1 MTRFLIT
8 GGGGFV
14 GQWLA
19 RALVDRGDDVLLA
32 GLGSLDHG
40 PRILSNDERKRV
52 RWISADMRDVDDVDR
67 MVEQSRADRI
77 IHLAGVAFPPLA
89 EKDPTAAYDINALA
103 VVRLLAAVEKRLAAG
118 VADPTILVV
127 GSATQYGT
135 HAPIEMPLTEDAE
148 QRPATVYAASKSA
161 QETFAL
167 ARFRSTGTKVVCTRS
182 FNHSGIGHGKEYL
195 LPTLVEKVRK
205 VRHEARPRIAIG
217 NDVVRDYLHVS
228 DVAEA
233 YIALSERGRAGET
246 YNVAS
251 GTGVSVR
258 DLATDVLL
266 RAGLAPDISSDPSLI
281 RATDIPVLVGSPA
294 KLERDTGWTPRKTHA
309 DIIDDLLNAA
319 TD

>member
-1 MTRFLIT
+1 MTRVLIT

-19 RALVDRGDDVLLA
+19 RALLARGDDVFLA
-32 GLGSLDHG
+32 GLGRLDSG
-40 PRILSNDERKRV
+40 PAILANDERKRV
-52 RWISADMRDVDDVDR
+52 QWIHADMRNTADVDAMIER
-67 MVEQSRADRI
+67 SRADRI
-77 IHLAGVAFPPLA
+77 MHLAGVAFPPA
-89 EKDPTAAYDINALA
+89 ADKDPTAAYDVNALG
-103 VVRLLAAVEKRLAAG
+103 VVRLLASVDKRRNAG
-118 VADPTILVV
+118 TADPTILVV
-127 GSATQYGT
+127 GSGTQYGA
-135 HAPIEMPLTEDAE
+135 HGFAEMPLTEDAV
-148 QRPATVYAASKSA
+148 QRPAGVYAASKSA

-167 ARFRSTGTKVVCTRS
+167 AQARSTGIKVVCTRS

-195 LPTLVEKVRK
+195 LPSLVEKVRK
-205 VRHEARPRIAIG
+205 VRDELAPTIAIG

-228 DVAEA
+228 DVVAA
-233 YIALSERGRAGET
+233 YIALAERGRTGEA

-251 GTGVSVR
+251 GTGISVR

-294 KLERDTGWTPRKTHA
+294 KLQRDTGWTPRKTHA

>member
-1 MTRFLIT
+1 MTRVLIT

-14 GQWLA
+14 GQWVA
-19 RALVDRGDDVLLA
+19 RALLARGDDVFLA
-32 GLGSLDHG
+32 GVGTLENG
-40 PRILSNDERKRV
+40 PAILAKDERKRV
-52 RWISADMRDVDDVDR
+52 QWIHADMRNTADVDA

-77 IHLAGVAFPPLA
+77 MHLAGVAFPPA
-89 EKDPTAAYDINALA
+89 ADKDPTAAYDINALG
-103 VVRLLAAVEKRLAAG
+103 VVRLLASVEKRRNAG
-118 VADPTILVV
+118 TADPTILVV

-135 HAPIEMPLTEDAE
+135 HGSAEMPLTEDAA
-148 QRPATVYAASKSA
+148 QRPAGVYAASKTA

-167 ARFRSTGTKVVCTRS
+167 AQNRSTGIKVVCSRS

-195 LPTLVEKVRK
+195 LPSLVEKVRK
-205 VRHEARPRIAIG
+205 VRDELAPTIAIG

-228 DVAEA
+228 DVAAA
-233 YIALSERGRAGET
+233 YIALAERGRAGEA

-251 GTGVSVR
+251 GKGISVR

-294 KLERDTGWTPRKTHA
+294 KLQRDTGWTPRKTHA

>member
-1 MTRFLIT
+1 MTRVLIT

-14 GQWLA
+14 GQWVA
-19 RALVDRGDDVLLA
+19 RALLARGDDVFLA
-32 GLGSLDHG
+32 GVGTLENG
-40 PRILSNDERKRV
+40 PAILAKDERKRV
-52 RWISADMRDVDDVDR
+52 QWIHADMRNTADVDA

-77 IHLAGVAFPPLA
+77 MHLAGVAFPPA
-89 EKDPTAAYDINALA
+89 ADKDPTAAYDINALG
-103 VVRLLAAVEKRLAAG
+103 VVRLLASVEKRRNAG
-118 VADPTILVV
+118 TADPTILVV
-127 GSATQYGT
+127 GSATQYGA
-135 HAPIEMPLTEDAE
+135 HGSAEMPLTEDAA
-148 QRPATVYAASKSA
+148 QRPAGVYAASKTA

-167 ARFRSTGTKVVCTRS
+167 AQNRSTGIKVVCTRS

-195 LPTLVEKVRK
+195 LPSLVEKVRK
-205 VRHEARPRIAIG
+205 VRDELAPTIAIG

-228 DVAEA
+228 DVAAA
-233 YIALSERGRAGET
+233 YIALAERGRAGEA

-251 GTGVSVR
+251 GKGISVR

-294 KLERDTGWTPRKTHA
+294 KLQRDTGWTPRKTHA

>member
-1 MTRFLIT
+1 MTRFLVT

-14 GQWLA
+14 GQWVA
-19 RALVDRGDDVLLA
+19 RALLARGDDVLLA
-32 GLGSLDHG
+32 GLGTLDHG
-40 PRILSNDERKRV
+40 PRILGKDERKRV
-52 RWISADMRDVDDVDR
+52 RWISADVRSIDDVDR
-67 MVEQSRADRI
+67 MVEESHAERI
-77 IHLAGVAFPPLA
+77 IHLAGVAFPPSA
-89 EKDPTAAYDINALA
+89 EKDPTAAYDINALGI
-103 VVRLLAAVEKRLAAG
+103 VRLLAAVEKRRKSG
-118 VADPTILVV
+118 TGDPTILVV
-127 GSATQYGT
+127 GSATQYGA
-135 HAPIEMPLTEDAE
+135 HASAEMPLTEDAV
-148 QRPATVYAASKSA
+148 QRPSTVYAASKSA

-167 ARFRSTGTKVVCTRS
+167 SQCRSTGTKVVCTRS
-182 FNHSGIGHGKEYL
+182 FNHSGVGHGKEYL
-195 LPTLVEKVRK
+195 LPSLVEKVRK
-205 VRHEARPRIAIG
+205 VRHELTPTIGIG

-228 DVAEA
+228 DVADA
-233 YIALSERGRAGET
+233 YIGLSERGRVGET

-294 KLERDTGWTPRKTHA
+294 KLKRDTGWTPRKTHA

>member
-89 EKDPTAAYDINALA
+89 EKDPTAAYDINALG

-135 HAPIEMPLTEDAE
+135 HAPTEMPLTEDAE

-228 DVAEA
+228 DVGEA

-251 GTGVSVR
+251 GTWVSVR

>member
-14 GQWLA
+14 GQWVA
-19 RALVDRGDDVLLA
+19 RALLARGDDVCLA
-32 GLGSLDHG
+32 GLGTLENG
-40 PRILSNDERKRV
+40 PAILGNDERKRI
-52 RWISADMRDVDDVDR
+52 RWIRADVRKADDVDQ
-67 MVEQSRADRI
+67 MVEQSDADRI
-77 IHLAGVAFPPLA
+77 MHLAGVAFPPA
-89 EKDPTAAYDINALA
+89 ADKDPTSAYDVNALG
-103 VVRLLAAVEKRLAAG
+103 VVRLLAAVEKRRKAG
-118 VADPTILVV
+118 TADPTVLVV

-135 HAPIEMPLTEDAE
+135 HGFAEMPLSEEAA
-148 QRPATVYAASKSA
+148 QLPAGVYAASKSA

-167 ARFRSTGTKVVCTRS
+167 SQCRSAGTKVVCTRS

-195 LPTLVEKVRK
+195 LPSLVAKVRK
-205 VRHEARPRIAIG
+205 VRDELAPTIGIG

-228 DVAEA
+228 DVAAA
-233 YIALSERGRAGET
+233 YIALAERGRVGEA

-251 GTGVSVR
+251 GKGISVR
-258 DLATDVLL
+258 DLAKDVLL

-294 KLERDTGWTPRKTHA
+294 KLQRDTGWTPRKTHA

>member
-14 GQWLA
+14 GQWVA
-19 RALVDRGDDVLLA
+19 RALLARGDDVLLA
-32 GLGSLDHG
+32 GLGTLDHG
-40 PRILSNDERKRV
+40 PSILTKDERKRV
-52 RWISADMRDVDDVDR
+52 RWIRADMRNADEVDR
-67 MVEQSRADRI
+67 MVEASHAERI
-77 IHLAGVAFPPLA
+77 VHLAAVAFPPSA
-89 EKDPTAAYDINALA
+89 DKDPTRTYDINAFG
-103 VVRLLAAVEKRLAAG
+103 VVRLLASVEKCRKAG
-118 VADPTILVV
+118 TADPTILVV

-135 HAPIEMPLTEDAE
+135 HGSAEMPLTEDAA
-148 QRPATVYAASKSA
+148 QRPAAVYAASKSA
-161 QETFAL
+161 QEIFAL
-167 ARFRSTGTKVVCTRS
+167 SHARSTGTRVVCTRS
-182 FNHSGIGHGKEYL
+182 FNHSGVGHGKEYL
-195 LPTLVEKVRK
+195 LPSLVAKVRS
-205 VRHEARPRIAIG
+205 VRQELAPSIGIG

-228 DVAEA
+228 DVADA
-233 YIALSERGRAGET
+233 YIALSERGRPGEA

-251 GTGVSVR
+251 GKGVSVR

-294 KLERDTGWTPRKTHA
+294 KLKRDTGWTPRKSHA

>member
-14 GQWLA
+14 GQWVA
-19 RALVDRGDDVLLA
+19 RALVARGKDVLLG

-40 PRILSNDERKRV
+40 PRILSSDERKRV
-52 RWISADMRDVDDVDR
+52 RWIAADMRDVDDVDR

-89 EKDPTAAYDINALA
+89 ERDPTAAYDINALG
-103 VVRLLAAVEKRLAAG
+103 VVRLLAAVQKRVDAG

-135 HAPIEMPLTEDAE
+135 HAPTEMPLTEVAE

-161 QETFAL
+161 QETLAL
-167 ARFRSTGTKVVCTRS
+167 SQFRSTGMKVVCTRS

-195 LPTLVEKVRK
+195 LPSLVEKVQK
-205 VRHEARPRIAIG
+205 ARRQPRPTITIG

-233 YIALSERGRAGET
+233 YIALSERGHAGEA

-251 GTGVSVR
+251 GSGVSVR

-319 TD
+319 KD